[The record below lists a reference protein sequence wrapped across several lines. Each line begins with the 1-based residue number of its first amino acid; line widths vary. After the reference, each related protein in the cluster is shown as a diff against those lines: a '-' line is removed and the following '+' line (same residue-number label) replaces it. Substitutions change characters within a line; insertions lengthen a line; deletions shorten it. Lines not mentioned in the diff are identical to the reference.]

1 MQLHTTNHG
10 GTRTISA
17 SGNIDKQAFAK
28 ALTNAASDGCV
39 KSVSLQIPMLKVTDA
54 NQVPVL
60 ELASLMASKNVS
72 IKKVAGQEMG
82 PDAILNIVNKKS
94 AVKTPVSTSSPS
106 DGGGGIK
113 NTIAASRHVP
123 FHKVTMPKQKTV
135 APMKTEAELNRERA
149 LASAKMWASNKR
161 GDVNKA
167 ERPIHPDADRTKVLA
182 ARAYAKARDEGTM
195 ITVHD
200 QPHATGADM
209 IDRLAIAPQ
218 DAGHRD
224 HMSAVASA
232 KKFAEA
238 RRQGQSAAL

>member
-113 NTIAASRHVP
+113 NTIAASLYPPLEKVKMVKPFVP
-123 FHKVTMPKQKTV
+123 
-135 APMKTEAELNRERA
+135 AKTEAALNHERA
-149 LASAKMWASNKR
+149 LSSAKMFAANKR
-161 GDVNKA
+161 ADVNKA

-195 ITVHD
+195 IMAHD
-200 QPHATGADM
+200 QPNAAGIEA
-209 IDRLAIAPQ
+209 IDRLAI
-218 DAGHRD
+218 DTDKAGQRD
-224 HMSAVASA
+224 HAAAVESA